1 MTFRVRRLGPAD
13 LGLLLDLQERI
24 HAGLPD
30 KSVFQ
35 TSTSEFISYCLDD
48 GGHCYGVGHEKE
60 TVAYRIVYFP
70 RGRDFNLAKDSA
82 LPAAEHDRVAHW
94 DTIAV
99 LPAWRGYGLARLM
112 NSTALSELAG
122 TPFRHL
128 FATSSPRN
136 PNGVRSLVDAGFR
149 PIRMLVKF
157 GGKLRFLCYR
167 RTPRG
172 WDTMSLSG
180 PAEARTVAMSATDEL
195 DQAFTAGWVGV
206 GVEFPDT
213 GPRLCLERRPLPFP
227 ADPEGG
233 QA

>member
-13 LGLLLDLQERI
+13 LGLLLDLQDRI

-30 KSVFQ
+30 KSTFQ
-35 TSTSEFISYCLDD
+35 TSTPEFVSYCLAD
-48 GGHCYGVGHEKE
+48 GGRCYGVGHKKE

-70 RGRDFNLAKDSA
+70 RDRDFNLAKDSA
-82 LPAAEHDRVAHW
+82 LPTAEHDWVAHW

-99 LPAWRGYGLARLM
+99 LPEWRGYGLARLM

-136 PNGVRSLVDAGFR
+136 PHGVRSLVDAGFR
-149 PIRMLVKF
+149 PIRLLVKF

-167 RTPRG
+167 PTPHG
-172 WDTMSLSG
+172 WDTT
-180 PAEARTVAMSATDEL
+180 PAAARSVPMSATGEL
-195 DQAFTAGWVGV
+195 DQAFTAGWVGA
-206 GVEFPDT
+206 GVEFPGT
-213 GPRLCLERRPLPFP
+213 GPRLRLERRPLPFP
-227 ADPEGG
+227 SGPADPVGG

>member
-1 MTFRVRRLGPAD
+1 MTFSVRRLGPAD
-13 LGLLLDLQERI
+13 LGLLLALQEQI

-35 TSTSEFISYCLDD
+35 TSTPEFISYCLAD
-48 GGHCYGVGHEKE
+48 GGRCYGVGHEKE

-99 LPAWRGYGLARLM
+99 QPAWRGYGLARLM

-136 PNGVRSLVDAGFR
+136 PHGIRSLLEAGFR
-149 PIRMLVKF
+149 PIRLLVKF

-167 RTPRG
+167 PTPQG
-172 WDTMSLSG
+172 WDTT
-180 PAEARTVAMSATDEL
+180 PAAVRSVPMSATAEL
-195 DQAFTAGWVGV
+195 GHAFSTGWVGA
-206 GVEFPDT
+206 GVEFAST
-213 GPRLCLERRPLPFP
+213 GPRLHLERRPLPFP
-227 ADPEGG
+227 ADPAGG